1 MTPKEAL
8 ELIQNSLLATLP
20 REKLK
25 QHNEA
30 FETIRRLVVDEIA
43 RRANADTDRLEK
55 R

>member
-8 ELIQNSLLATLP
+8 ELIQNSLLARLP
-20 REKLK
+20 QEKLK

-30 FETIRRLVVDEIA
+30 FETMRKLVVDDMA